1 MKNLKLADKRFAQP
15 FAAHGSS
22 GTTPGEK
29 QGVGSGIEPGHGL
42 LQPLENGAQKKGR
55 QQEQRGEQEDDD
67 VGCKGSGS
75 VCVLK
80 KVYCKAQGKVN
91 HGHEQCEE
99 MRPSGGS
106 LAQAIKAGAAAGTA
120 PGFTG
125 FDMLHCQSA
134 ALGRGQGERAVAVEA
149 NGCAL
154 PRGVRSK
161 EEGFLAK
168 GQGEAVGK
176 AIVCQEPTFSHADVG
191 RQPADG
197 VAATGGGGEAQLF
210 GETFIGGAAQ
220 GGARLVVVFAN
231 KAEPPTRCAPP

>member
-22 GTTPGEK
+22 GATPGEK

-55 QQEQRGEQEDDD
+55 QQEQRGGEQEDDD
-67 VGCKGSGS
+67 VGCKGSDS

-80 KVYCKAQGKVN
+80 KVCCKAQGKVN

-106 LAQAIKAGAAAGTA
+106 LAQAIKAGAVAGTV

-125 FDMLHCQSA
+125 FDVLH
-134 ALGRGQGERAVAVEA
+134 G
-149 NGCAL
+149 
-154 PRGVRSK
+154 
-161 EEGFLAK
+161 
-168 GQGEAVGK
+168 
-176 AIVCQEPTFSHADVG
+176 
-191 RQPADG
+191 
-197 VAATGGGGEAQLF
+197 
-210 GETFIGGAAQ
+210 
-220 GGARLVVVFAN
+220 
-231 KAEPPTRCAPP
+231 

>member
-1 MKNLKLADKRFAQP
+1 MAKKQHGLGRGLGALIDDFSPTEETGGVTVLPLQKVEPNPNQPRKFFDEEELQALADSITA
-15 FAAHGSS
+15 
-22 GTTPGEK
+22 
-29 QGVGSGIEPGHGL
+29 HGL

-55 QQEQRGEQEDDD
+55 QQEQRGGEQEDDD

-91 HGHEQCEE
+91 HRHEQCEK

-106 LAQAIKAGAAAGTA
+106 LAQAIKAGAAAGTT

-125 FDMLHCQSA
+125 FDVLHCQSA
-134 ALGRGQGERAVAVEA
+134 AVGRRQGEGGSAVEA
-149 NGCAL
+149 NVCAL

-176 AIVCQEPTFSHADVG
+176 AI
-191 RQPADG
+191 
-197 VAATGGGGEAQLF
+197 
-210 GETFIGGAAQ
+210 I
-220 GGARLVVVFAN
+220 
-231 KAEPPTRCAPP
+231 

>member
-22 GTTPGEK
+22 GATPGEK

-55 QQEQRGEQEDDD
+55 QQEQRGGEQEDDD

-106 LAQAIKAGAAAGTA
+106 LAQAIKAGTAAGTA

-125 FDMLHCQSA
+125 FDVLHCQSA
-134 ALGRGQGERAVAVEA
+134 AVGHRQGEGGSAVEA

-168 GQGEAVGK
+168 GKREAVGK
-176 AIVCQEPTFSHADVG
+176 AIICQEPTFSHADVG
-191 RQPADG
+191 GHPAYG
-197 VAATGGGGEAQLF
+197 MAATRGGGKAQLF
-210 GETFIGGAAQ
+210 CKAFIGGAAQ
-220 GGARLVVVFAN
+220 GRAGLVIVCMN
-231 KAEPPTRCAPP
+231 KAEA

>member
-22 GTTPGEK
+22 GAAPGEK
-29 QGVGSGIEPGHGL
+29 QGVVSGIEPGHGL

-55 QQEQRGEQEDDD
+55 QQEQRGGEQEDDD

-125 FDMLHCQSA
+125 FDVLHCQSA
-134 ALGRGQGERAVAVEA
+134 AAGRRQGEGGSAVEA
-149 NGCAL
+149 NGGAL

-176 AIVCQEPTFSHADVG
+176 AIVCQEPTFSHADV
-191 RQPADG
+191 RWQPADG

-210 GETFIGGAAQ
+210 GETFIGGAVQ
-220 GGARLVVVFAN
+220 GGARFVVVFAN
-231 KAEPPTRCAPP
+231 KAEA

>member
-15 FAAHGSS
+15 FAAYGSS
-22 GTTPGEK
+22 GATPGEK

-42 LQPLENGAQKKGR
+42 LQPLENGAQQKGR
-55 QQEQRGEQEDDD
+55 QQEQRDGEQEGDD
-67 VGCKGSGS
+67 VGRKGNGS

-106 LAQAIKAGAAAGTA
+106 LAQAIKPCAAAGTV

-125 FDMLHCQSA
+125 FDVLHCQGA
-134 ALGRGQGERAVAVEA
+134 AVGRRQGERAVAVET
-149 NGCAL
+149 NGGAL

-176 AIVCQEPTFSHADVG
+176 AIVCQEPAFSHADIG
-191 RQPADG
+191 GHPADG

-210 GETFIGGAAQ
+210 CKTFIGGAAQ
-220 GGARLVVVFAN
+220 GGARLVVVFAD
-231 KAEPPTRCAPP
+231 KAEA